1 MLSLLKIKNVALID
15 ELDIS
20 FDAGLNVLSGET
32 GAGKS
37 IIIDALN
44 FVLGAKL
51 NKNLLKSGREQM
63 SVKALFV
70 GPFNKNIID
79 QAASFD
85 IEVEE
90 DILISR
96 EYNINGKTEIKC
108 NGVLLTSIMLRA
120 ITSLL
125 IDIHGQHEHQS
136 LLKERE
142 HIKILDEFKIIPI
155 TKIKDEMQAFIDE
168 YKEIIAKIEAL
179 GTDEYT
185 RKRTLDL
192 LEYQIKEI
200 NDFSVKEG
208 EIEEL
213 KIKKEAYANAER
225 ITQKTSS
232 AYGYLENDYEGVASA
247 IKKAETELRA
257 VAKFNSEFDSYAE
270 RLQSAR
276 LEIIDITESIASFNK
291 EFGFDETEFNF
302 IDKRLD
308 SYKLLQKKYGA
319 NEKEILEYLDKIQ
332 KDYDDLLSGEKLLN
346 KLNIKKEE
354 VQKKIYLLAK
364 KLSDLRHEAA
374 DELKNKVNVA
384 IKELAMKNANFEV
397 EFTAN
402 LDKDIVTT
410 DGFDRVRFM
419 FSANIGQP
427 LKPLSDIISGGEMS
441 RLMLALKSIIADK
454 DKITTVVFDE
464 IDTGIS
470 GAVGF
475 EIACKMAKISKSHQV
490 LAVTHLPQICA
501 MANERFLIIKT
512 SSKMDTKTGT
522 KKLNLQE
529 SIFEIARLSGGDGN
543 EESLKHAEKLMEKC
557 NAFKNTL

>member
-20 FDAGLNVLSGET
+20 FEAGLNVLSGET

-51 NKNLLKSGREQM
+51 NKGLLKSGRDQM
-63 SVKALFV
+63 LVKALFI
-70 GPFNKNIID
+70 GPFNKNIIE
-79 QAASFD
+79 QAASYD
-85 IEVEE
+85 IEIED

-96 EYNINGKTEIKC
+96 EYNIGGKTEIKC
-108 NGVLLTSIMLRA
+108 NGVLLTSIMLRT

-136 LLKERE
+136 LLKEKE
-142 HIKILDEFKIIPI
+142 HIKIIDEFGIVPIQII
-155 TKIKDEMQAFIDE
+155 KNEMQILIEE
-168 YKEIIAKIEAL
+168 YKEIISKIESL
-179 GTDEYT
+179 GSDEFT
-185 RKRTLDL
+185 RRRTLDL

-200 NDFSVKEG
+200 KDFGVKEG

-213 KIKKEAYANAER
+213 KIKKETYANAEKIIER
-225 ITQKTSS
+225 TSC

-247 IKKAETELRA
+247 IKKAENELKS
-257 VAKFNSEFDSYAE
+257 VEKFNVEFASFAE
-270 RLQSAR
+270 RLESAR
-276 LEIIDITESIASFNK
+276 LEIADITESIANFNK
-291 EFGFDETEFNF
+291 NFSFDEAEFNF
-302 IDKRLD
+302 VDKRLD
-308 SYKLLQKKYGA
+308 AYKLLQKKYGRT
-319 NEKEILEYLDKIQ
+319 EKEVLDYLSKIEN
-332 KDYDDLLSGEKLLN
+332 DYNELLGSEELLN
-346 KLNIKKEE
+346 ELTLKRQD
-354 VQKKIYLLAK
+354 VQKKIYVLSE
-364 KLSDLRHEAA
+364 KLSNLRKVIAT
-374 DELKNKVNVA
+374 ELKTKVNVA
-384 IKELAMKNANFEV
+384 IRELAMKNANFEV
-397 EFTAN
+397 EFTTIA
-402 LDKDIVTT
+402 DKDIVTT
-410 DGFDRVRFM
+410 DGFDRVKFM

-427 LKPLSDIISGGEMS
+427 LKPLSEIISGGEMS

-454 DKITTVVFDE
+454 DKISTVVFDE

-501 MANERFLIIKT
+501 MANERFLIVK
-512 SSKMDTKTGT
+512 SFSDKDTKTET
-522 KKLNLQE
+522 RKLNLKD

-543 EESLKHAEKLMEKC
+543 EESLKHAEKLIEKC
-557 NAFKNTL
+557 NLYKNTL